1 VSEPGRPD
9 EVLAVLAG
17 LAPLRRVLLATAGT
31 LQGTLAAW
39 FGEPVDVRLVSQ
51 AELDGGKR
59 LLREVELVGR
69 GSGKTVCRAASR
81 IEVDDAEI
89 AEAIRE
95 GRLGLGQICE
105 QRGLRTSFVLESAG
119 EDAAC
124 FWRRYRLE
132 GPGFRY
138 AIREEFP
145 AALYDGDARGR

>member
-1 VSEPGRPD
+1 MSELRRPED
-9 EVLAVLAG
+9 ALALLAG

-31 LQGTLAAW
+31 LQGTLSAW
-39 FGEPVDVRLVSQ
+39 FGERVDVRVVSQ
-51 AELDGGKR
+51 SELDGGKR

-69 GSGKTVCRAASR
+69 ASGATVCRATSR
-81 IEVDDAEI
+81 IEVDDEGLLAD
-89 AEAIRE
+89 IRA

-105 QRGLRTSFVLESAG
+105 GRGLRASFVLEDAG
-119 EDAAC
+119 EDATC

-145 AALYDGDARGR
+145 AALYGGDARGR